1 MSSFFHS
8 WHFNFTYGTYFKYI
22 CKSVVWCVNASLF
35 TAGAGG
41 LLLALQT
48 TTRRAS
54 NISHQRQRILAPP
67 HPDDQLIYLDMNN
80 ADAPTES
87 NATICTMDQTK
98 DINATT
104 TNQLIFGSVASELFD
119 DIAITLDNLLTEEV
133 SALPLLPR
141 IPPKESV
148 PDGDGGGEAS
158 SQLTG
163 EEILLGKLRRVYR
176 KNLDVVE
183 SYCLRNIFT
192 IESFSKTKRRKILEH
207 FLRGDEGGGKSNN
220 VEEAASNDV
229 GPSFSNQFFTKFDP
243 PSINEQLPTA
253 QQIIAM
259 DQEIL
264 LIRQR
269 LHSEKQRRVKFSRH
283 IDRLNGAV
291 DSLRVVQDALKG
303 KDGDNFDQLQEKIR
317 RAIQGH
323 QELKV
328 WNGRAEE
335 VVQLLDKIKE
345 DRGRVDGGV
354 KQNTGDVKP
363 KSVSREVDEKMRRR
377 VWMEMKGRVTDSDD
391 GAVSHGSKE
400 EIASLLK
407 KLREK

>member
-1 MSSFFHS
+1 MS
-8 WHFNFTYGTYFKYI
+8 N
-22 CKSVVWCVNASLF
+22 V
-35 TAGAGG
+35 
-41 LLLALQT
+41 
-48 TTRRAS
+48 
-54 NISHQRQRILAPP
+54 
-67 HPDDQLIYLDMNN
+67 
-80 ADAPTES
+80 DAPTES
-87 NATICTMDQTK
+87 NAATGTVDQTK

-104 TNQLIFGSVASELFD
+104 TNQLIFGAAPSELFD

-148 PDGDGGGEAS
+148 PDGDCGGEAS
-158 SQLTG
+158 LQLSG

-207 FLRGDEGGGKSNN
+207 FLQGDERGGESNN
-220 VEEAASNDV
+220 EGDAASEDV
-229 GPSFSNQFFTKFDP
+229 GPASSNQFFTKFDP
-243 PSINEQLPTA
+243 PSKNEELPTA
-253 QQIIAM
+253 QQITAM

-269 LHSEKQRRVKFSRH
+269 LHSEKQRHVKFSRQ
-283 IDRLNGAV
+283 IERLKGAM

-303 KDGDNFDQLQEKIR
+303 EDGDNFDQLHEKIR
-317 RAIQGH
+317 RAMQGQ

-345 DRGRVDGGV
+345 ERGRVDGGV
-354 KQNTGDVKP
+354 NQNIGDVKP
-363 KSVSREVDEKMRRR
+363 KSVSREVDERKRRK
-377 VWMEMKGRVTDSDD
+377 VWMEMNGGATDGED
-391 GAVSHGSKE
+391 GATHGSKE